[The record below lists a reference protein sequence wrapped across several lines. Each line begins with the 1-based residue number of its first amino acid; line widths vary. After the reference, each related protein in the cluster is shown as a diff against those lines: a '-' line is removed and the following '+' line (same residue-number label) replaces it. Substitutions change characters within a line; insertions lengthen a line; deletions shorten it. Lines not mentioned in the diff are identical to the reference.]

1 MEVLRCIIIE
11 DEPIAAEIIADY
23 VSAIPFLEYVGSFTN
38 PMEAIHWLMK
48 NQVDVIFLDI
58 NMPRIKGYEFI
69 TAANGNYQYIITT
82 AYQEFAV
89 DSYQW
94 GVVDYLLKPVDFAR
108 FTSAVAKLKVE
119 NKQKV
124 DQNQVTETITPLYRY
139 FNVNKSY
146 VKVCV
151 NDIRYIESV
160 REYLKIS
167 TNQQTITTK
176 GKLSDLESEFKMLN
190 IIRIHRSFMINLNHI
205 GSFNHNE
212 VWIEGQSFPIGR
224 HYKETTITILNGM
237 VNKV

>member
-1 MEVLRCIIIE
+1 MVKTPTPSR
-11 DEPIAAEIIADY
+11 PAQP
-23 VSAIPFLEYVGSFTN
+23 VS
-38 PMEAIHWLMK
+38 
-48 NQVDVIFLDI
+48 
-58 NMPRIKGYEFI
+58 
-69 TAANGNYQYIITT
+69 TT
-82 AYQEFAV
+82 K
-89 DSYQW
+89 
-94 GVVDYLLKPVDFAR
+94 LLKISQ
-108 FTSAVAKLKVE
+108 TK
-119 NKQKV
+119 N
-124 DQNQVTETITPLYRY
+124 RY